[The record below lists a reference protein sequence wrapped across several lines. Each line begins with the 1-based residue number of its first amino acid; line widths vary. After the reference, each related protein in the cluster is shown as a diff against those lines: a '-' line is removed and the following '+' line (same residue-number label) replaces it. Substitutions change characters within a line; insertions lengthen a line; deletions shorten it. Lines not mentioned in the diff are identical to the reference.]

1 MLAANVPSL
10 RLLPDDA
17 HPWNVLD
24 LADPL
29 EGAPPTP
36 TTIPRII
43 QVCSGYSVSR
53 RIATT
58 ATQFTQSI
66 PTGRTACSSIAL
78 YTATSLMEG
87 SLVLTAPHHVAS
99 AVAEGCWWDQ
109 ERRQAHPNHPL
120 PPGHLFSPLDLYEG
134 CADVYRRVRLVP
146 PPAFLNPL
154 LALPTFQGD
163 VSNGFGALVD
173 LLRTTARQM
182 GCRWGDVDVAD
193 EADEAEEMI
202 DHTFGEVKA
211 DGHGREKDDGH
222 DRRHR
227 EGNLAPS
234 SSSSSSS
241 SAAGGGVA
249 CLITTQGLTVA
260 VHVPRWGPAV
270 LVDSHGWE
278 FGDGLPA
285 GATACYFDTP
295 RVLTT
300 FLQQRWGGGGAEPI
314 AHRYDRRGK
323 FLRAA
328 AA

>member
-66 PTGRTACSSIAL
+66 PDSTVACSSIAL

-154 LALPTFQGD
+154 LPIGPESRDPQNQVVEEERGGKTDETLTLPSTTTSTYDGLSDQEGRERGAAGLGLGLPPLPFNTGYDGATAWGEALPTFQGD
-163 VSNGFGALVD
+163 VSDGFGALVD

-182 GCRWGDVDVAD
+182 GCRWGDLDVDVDVAD

-227 EGNLAPS
+227 EGNLVP
-234 SSSSSSS
+234 SSSSSS
-241 SAAGGGVA
+241 SAAAAGGG
-249 CLITTQGLTVA
+249 
-260 VHVPRWGPAV
+260 W
-270 LVDSHGWE
+270 
-278 FGDGLPA
+278 
-285 GATACYFDTP
+285 
-295 RVLTT
+295 RV
-300 FLQQRWGGGGAEPI
+300 
-314 AHRYDRRGK
+314 
-323 FLRAA
+323 
-328 AA
+328 